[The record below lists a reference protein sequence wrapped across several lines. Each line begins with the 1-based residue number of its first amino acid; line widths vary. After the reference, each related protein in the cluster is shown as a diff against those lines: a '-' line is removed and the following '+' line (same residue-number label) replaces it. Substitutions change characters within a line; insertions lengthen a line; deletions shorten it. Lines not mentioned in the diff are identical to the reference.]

1 MENID
6 VAFGPCRTQHYHKVV
21 KYWKENY
28 QTATASEGENLS
40 PGFVSSIFEI
50 YDFIA
55 IYNAFQNVPITQL
68 NGIVAKLQ
76 KGVNGPISSAEETDK
91 SRTARN
97 FLFEALFAAKVHS
110 PGNKV
115 EAILGAESDTGI
127 KINGKKLWVECKRVT
142 SEKKIEANVKKAC
155 KQLETIIKKQTG
167 SGHRGIVALEVT
179 KIMSPDD
186 SIFVSNN
193 DSELVASVDRMMDKF
208 VQEHYHIWERIYERR
223 SHKIIGIIIRFAFMS
238 SSEGSNLLVHTSQWG
253 LNPRRTNSE
262 SDSSVLQL
270 LESRLSNNS

>member
-1 MENID
+1 MENIGI
-6 VAFGPCRTQHYHKVV
+6 AFGPGRTQHYHKVV

-28 QTATASEGENLS
+28 KTITATEAEKLFPS
-40 PGFVSSIFEI
+40 FVGSIFEI

-55 IYNAFQNVPITQL
+55 IYKAFQNVPITQL

-91 SRTARN
+91 STTARN

-110 PGNKV
+110 PGNGV
-115 EAILGAESDTGI
+115 EAILEAESDTGI
-127 KINGKKLWVECKRVT
+127 RINGKKLWVECKRVT
-142 SEKKIEANVKKAC
+142 SVKKIEANVKKAC

-179 KIMSPDD
+179 KLISPDD

-193 DSELVASVDRMMDKF
+193 DSKLVSSVDRMMDKF
-208 VQEHYHIWERIYERR
+208 VQEHYQIWEKVYERR

-238 SSEGSNLLVHTSQWG
+238 TSEDRNLLVHASQWG
-253 LNPRRTNSE
+253 LNPRHGVSASDERIQQLLAASLQ
-262 SDSSVLQL
+262 DSS
-270 LESRLSNNS
+270 